1 VSSGTIRGRIHFS
14 LRFIS
19 LSMLI
24 LFLLIMLF
32 LTFFSRHSAQLL
44 TIQVSGVSPG
54 SQIINNVEY
63 TSCLP
68 LKALHQADGKTYVYL
83 ISDKE
88 TALGEEVVAEQLEV
102 QIEDQNDE
110 YAALNAGIASN
121 QTVIV
126 NANKPVADGERI
138 HVKTSE

>member
-1 VSSGTIRGRIHFS
+1 MRSGTIRGRIRFS
-14 LRFIS
+14 LRFVS
-19 LSMLI
+19 LSILI

-32 LTFFSRHSAQLL
+32 LTFFSRHSAEFL
-44 TIQVSGVSPG
+44 TIQVSGASPG
-54 SQIINNVEY
+54 PQIINNVEY

-68 LKALHQADGKTYVYL
+68 LKALHQVGGKTYVYL

-102 QIEDQNDE
+102 QIEDQNSA
-110 YAALNAGIASN
+110 YAAINAGIASD

-126 NANKPVADGERI
+126 NESKPVADGDRI
-138 HVKTSE
+138 HVEASE

>member
-1 VSSGTIRGRIHFS
+1 
-14 LRFIS
+14 
-19 LSMLI
+19 
-24 LFLLIMLF
+24 MLF
-32 LTFFSRHSAQLL
+32 LTFYSSHSAQLL
-44 TIQVSGVSPG
+44 TIQVSVASPG

-68 LKALHQADGKTYVYL
+68 LKALHPADGKTYVYL
-83 ISDKE
+83 VSDKD

-102 QIEDQNDE
+102 QVEDQNSA
-110 YAALNAGIASN
+110 YAALNAGIASD

-126 NANKPVADGERI
+126 NANKSLADGDRI